1 LTQAKHSPK
10 IYAWRNVITSY
21 VAFLNFHSNNKGKT
35 AAWWSKLDD
44 KTIRLNGQFAAVRQ
58 QTGVIHLY

>member
-1 LTQAKHSPK
+1 LTQAKYATKSMHS
-10 IYAWRNVITSY
+10 ATARQVT
-21 VAFLNFHSNNKGKT
+21 FLNFHSNDKGKT

-44 KTIRLNGQFAAVRQ
+44 DTIRLNGQFAAVRQ